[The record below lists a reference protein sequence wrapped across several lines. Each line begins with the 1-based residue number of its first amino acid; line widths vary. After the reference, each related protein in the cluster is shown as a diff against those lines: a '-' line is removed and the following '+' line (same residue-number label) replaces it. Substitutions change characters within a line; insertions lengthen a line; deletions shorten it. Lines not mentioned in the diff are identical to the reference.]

1 MSEQAIKPEQLCVG
15 LYVRL
20 NLSWMQH
27 SFMSNQF
34 KIKNEKQ
41 IAELKKL
48 GLKEIKYDP
57 SRSDAKPLPLP
68 EKAVAVAA
76 PSEPEPSPQDEKMMR
91 QKQERIKKLKERRVS
106 LNKCE
111 KSYKEAVSNVRKVMS
126 SLRSQPAMAVE
137 TAGEVVTGMVE
148 DIMVDQDANMHLVN
162 MKGKSESSY
171 FHSINV
177 TMLALMLGKKM
188 GLDAQQMKLLGVA
201 ALLHD
206 LGHTEIPD
214 KILRKTEPLNKAEQ
228 DLYNMHPLYGEKIA
242 KRIGTIPPEAI
253 QVIVQ
258 HHEFIDGSGYPKGLK
273 GPQISLLAQIVGLVN
288 RYDNLCNKVDTSKS
302 SSPYEAISILYA
314 KEKSRFNED
323 MLTLF
328 ITNMGVYPPGTVVK
342 LSDDRIAAV
351 MSINTTDLLNPNVMV
366 YDPDIPMTEALI
378 LNLKEEG
385 LKIAESLRRS
395 DVPEEVRD
403 YLSLGE
409 SVNFFIDM
417 KAKD

>member
-1 MSEQAIKPEQLCVG
+1 MSEQSIKPEQLCVG
-15 LYVRL
+15 LYVQL
-20 NLSWMQH
+20 KLSWMQH
-27 SFMSNQF
+27 SFLSNNF

-41 IAELKKL
+41 LAELKKL
-48 GLKEIKYDP
+48 GLKQISYDP
-57 SRSDAKPLPLP
+57 TRSDAKPLPLP
-68 EKAVAVAA
+68 EKPIEVVA
-76 PSEPEPSPQDEKMMR
+76 EPEPSPQDEEMRR
-91 QKQERIKKLKERRVS
+91 QKEERIKKLKDRRVS

-111 KSYKEAVSNVRKVMS
+111 KNYKEAVTNVRKVMS

-137 TAGEVVTGMVE
+137 TADEVVGGMVD
-148 DIMVDQDANMHLVN
+148 DIMVDQDATMHLVN
-162 MKGKSESSY
+162 MKGKSESTY

-177 TMLALMLGKKM
+177 TMLSLVLGKKL
-188 GLDAQQMKLLGVA
+188 GLDERQMKLLGIG

-228 DLYNMHPLYGEKIA
+228 DLYRMHTLYGEKIA
-242 KRIGTIPPEAI
+242 NRIGTIPPDAVKI
-253 QVIVQ
+253 IAQ
-258 HHEFIDGSGYPKGLK
+258 HHEFLDGSGYPKGLK
-273 GPQISLLAQIVGLVN
+273 DGQISQLAKIVSLVN
-288 RYDNLCNKVDTSKS
+288 RYDNLCNKVNTAKS
-302 SSPYEAISILYA
+302 SSPYEAMAILYA
-314 KEKSRFNED
+314 KEKGKFDEQ

-351 MSINTTDLLNPNVMV
+351 ISINTTDLLNPNVMV
-366 YDPDIPMTEALI
+366 YDPDIPMNEALI
-378 LNLKEEG
+378 VNLKEEG
-385 LKIAESLRRS
+385 LAVAESLRRT

-417 KAKD
+417 KPGK